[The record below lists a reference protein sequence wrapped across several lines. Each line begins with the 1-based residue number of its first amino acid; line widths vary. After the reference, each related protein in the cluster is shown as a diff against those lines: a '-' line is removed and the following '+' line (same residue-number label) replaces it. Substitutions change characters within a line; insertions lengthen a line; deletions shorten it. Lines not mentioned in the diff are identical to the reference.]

1 MGKIRFC
8 YYSLHKTYSVS
19 KRKKARHRIPCEW
32 KTIKWAKQM
41 DMINK
46 LKRQRGKKVRER
58 NIEIDLQ
65 WPSFGLCSLVPMRE
79 KQKPPY

>member
-1 MGKIRFC
+1 
-8 YYSLHKTYSVS
+8 
-19 KRKKARHRIPCEW
+19 
-32 KTIKWAKQM
+32 M